1 VKKKEKRI
9 NMTTPAIFDDEM
21 KEIVESFIVETKELL
36 EKLDN
41 DLIELEKKPDDLELL
56 NAIFRYVH
64 TIKGTSSF
72 IGFEQMSEL
81 THKFEDIL
89 NRLRKGELKVN
100 ADIMDTML
108 EAFDLMKVLLSKLEV
123 GDLNPID
130 ISDVLKKFEK
140 INNTSE
146 FVEVEVESS
155 EEIGSDSSAN
165 SDEEQSVSQKTQS
178 KIVDKTIRIDVERL
192 DELMNLVGELVLGRN
207 RLSQIIFDVVEKFEG
222 EQIAREIIDAV
233 SQVDHLTSELQT
245 VVMRARM
252 LPIAKVFNKFP
263 RMVRD
268 LAREMNKDVEL
279 LIYGEETEV
288 DKSVIEHIYD
298 PLVHLVRNAIDHGIE
313 PREERIK
320 LGKPE
325 KGKIILKAEH
335 EGNYIVIAVE
345 DDGRGIDPEKIRRKA
360 IEKKLV
366 TEQEANSINDK
377 DILNFIFLPGFS
389 TASKVTNVSGRGVGL
404 DVVKA
409 NITKLNGM
417 IDLQSTPGQ
426 GTKFILKLPLTLAII
441 QGLLVEVRGE
451 IFIIPLSSVLEVVRV
466 PRTQVHSIKDK
477 EIIRLRDSI
486 LPIVHLGKIF
496 NLNHSVNEEE
506 RENLYIVVL
515 GLAEKK
521 LGVVVDGLLGQK
533 EVVIKSLGSYL
544 SNVKGIAGATILGDG
559 TVRMIIDVAQIF
571 RMSNEKSFSFVV

>member
-1 VKKKEKRI
+1 
-9 NMTTPAIFDDEM
+9 MTTSAIFDDEM
-21 KEIVESFIVETKELL
+21 KEIVESFIIETKELL

-41 DLIELEKKPDDLELL
+41 DLVELEKRPDDLELL

-72 IGFEQMSEL
+72 IGFDQMSEL

-89 NRLRKGELKVN
+89 NKLRKGELKVS

-108 EAFDLMKVLLSKLEV
+108 EAFDIMKVLLSKLEV
-123 GDLNPID
+123 GDLSPID

-140 INNTSE
+140 INRNE
-146 FVEVEVESS
+146 FVEVESKS
-155 EEIGSDSSAN
+155 EPVADSSVNA
-165 SDEEQSVSQKTQS
+165 DEEQGISQKTQT
-178 KIVDKTIRIDVERL
+178 KVVDKTIRIEVERL

-207 RLSQIIFDVVEKFEG
+207 RLSQIISDVVEKFEG

-335 EGNYIVIAVE
+335 EGNYIVITVE

-360 IEKKLV
+360 IEKKLI
-366 TEQEANSINDK
+366 TEQEANSISDR

-409 NITKLNGM
+409 NITKLNG
-417 IDLQSTPGQ
+417 IADLQSTPGQ

-451 IFIIPLSSVLEVVRV
+451 VFIIPLSSVLEVVRV
-466 PRTQVHSIKDK
+466 PRAQVHSIKGK
-477 EIIRLRDSI
+477 EIIRLRDSV

-496 NLNHSVNEEE
+496 NLNGSVNGEEK
-506 RENLYIVVL
+506 ENLYIVVL

-521 LGVVVDGLLGQK
+521 LGIVVDGLLGQK

-544 SNVKGIAGATILGDG
+544 SNVRGIAGATILGDG

-571 RMSNEKSFSFVV
+571 RMSNENSFSFVV